1 MSHSP
6 DKSVASSDDPRPR
19 LLVLGPKGERRDDT
33 IRSLAEFYRVDVFD
47 DVEQVMAA
55 LRSDQHYHA
64 VFAGV
69 GDFLP
74 LERALVDQQASLVLD
89 TIGEGV
95 CVVDDRGRSAWAND
109 RMRAFPPEVY
119 ERVKKTCE
127 SARSLFSDQ
136 ISPARPDEWP
146 RRRSK
151 KFGFHVGTDR
161 YYELFVSPVLD
172 EAGRVKQ
179 VVAVVWDASS
189 GRRLQQKIDA
199 IDAAGRELVR
209 LEAESMSRMSV
220 TDRLRLLEEKIIRY
234 TGDLMHFDHFVIRL
248 LNKKSN
254 QIEPVISV
262 GLPPA
267 ALEVDLYAQPEG
279 NGISGYTASTGRSYI
294 CHDVEKDPRYVLGLE
309 HAKSSLTVPLRLHDK
324 IIGVFNI
331 ESQQPGAFNED
342 DRQFAEIFGR
352 YIAVAL
358 NILDL
363 LVVERYTTSGR
374 ITENVVREVA
384 APLNDI
390 ETEIQALLDDG
401 SGGDGGSTDRVHRIL
416 EHLRSIRT
424 AVREATQ
431 GPGTLLG
438 SDRVQAD
445 EKDPLLADK
454 RVLIADDESNI
465 RNTIADVLGKFGCQ
479 THTCK
484 DGHEAVNVVGSE
496 PLDLIISD
504 IRMPHRNGYEIFAAA
519 RRVNSSVPVILMTG
533 FGYDPH
539 HSIVRASQEG
549 LQAVLFKP
557 FKVDQL
563 LDEVRD
569 ALGAE
574 KPDET
579 GQPMGSA
586 EEKAAKPPR

>member
-1 MSHSP
+1 M
-6 DKSVASSDDPRPR
+6 
-19 LLVLGPKGERRDDT
+19 VLEEGGERRDEI
-33 IRSLAEFYRVDVFD
+33 IRSLSKLYQVDVFEHVD
-47 DVEQVMAA
+47 QVMDA
-55 LRSDQHYHA
+55 LRSDRHYHA

-95 CVVDDRGRSAWAND
+95 CVVDDRGRCVWANH
-109 RMRAFPPEVY
+109 RMRSFPPDVY

-127 SARSLFSDQ
+127 SARSIFTEQTGPAQPSDR
-136 ISPARPDEWP
+136 S

-151 KFGFHVGTDR
+151 KFGFKAGTDA
-161 YYELFVSPVLD
+161 YFEMFVSPVLD

-189 GRRLQQKIDA
+189 GRRLQRKIDA

-209 LEAESMSRMSV
+209 LEAEPMARMSV
-220 TDRLRLLEEKIIRY
+220 ADRLRLLEEKIIRY
-234 TGDLMHFDHFVIRL
+234 TGDLMHFDHFIIRL
-248 LNKKSN
+248 LNKKTN
-254 QIEPVISV
+254 QLEPVISAN
-262 GLPPA
+262 LPQE

-324 IIGVFNI
+324 IIGVFNV
-331 ESQQPGAFNED
+331 ESQRPGAFNED

-374 ITENVVREVA
+374 VSENVGREVA

-390 ETEIQALLDDG
+390 ETELQTLIDDAPDDG
-401 SGGDGGSTDRVHRIL
+401 ARDRARRIL
-416 EHLRSIRT
+416 GHVGSIRT

-431 GPGTLLG
+431 GPGALLG
-438 SDRVQAD
+438 TDRVQAE
-445 EKDPLLADK
+445 EKDPLLAGK

-465 RNTIADVLGKFGCQ
+465 RNTIADVLNKFGCE

-484 DGHEAVNVVGSE
+484 DGHEAVQVVGAQ

-519 RRVNSSVPVILMTG
+519 RRAHSNLPVILMTG

-563 LDEVRD
+563 LDEIRD
-569 ALGAE
+569 ALGGGQTP
-574 KPDET
+574 PDEET
-579 GQPMGSA
+579 A
-586 EEKAAKPPR
+586 EAKAEARSDAGKGEAD